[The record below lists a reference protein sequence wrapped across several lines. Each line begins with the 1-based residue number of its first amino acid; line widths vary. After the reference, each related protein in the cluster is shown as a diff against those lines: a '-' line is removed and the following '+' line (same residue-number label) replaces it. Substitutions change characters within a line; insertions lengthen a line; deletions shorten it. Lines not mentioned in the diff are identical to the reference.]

1 MTAGSGIYGGR
12 KIRQGTV
19 VSDKMEKTVVVAVQ
33 SNIRHRLY
41 KKTIRRVKK
50 FMAHDEQETAK
61 MGDVVRIV
69 ERSPVSKRKRWAVIE
84 VVQRAELPEVAPES
98 IDLELLGEVKREEPE
113 ADVAAAAPP
122 AAAAVAAA
130 DVTADEPPA
139 EMEPVQMDAAPEA
152 TEAEALT
159 HESAE
164 AQEPEVPARE
174 EAEVVQADAG
184 PEATEPDP
192 ATEEN
197 AG

>member
-1 MTAGSGIYGGR
+1 VTADSGVYGGR

-69 ERSPVSKRKRWAVIE
+69 EHSPVSKRKRWAVIE
-84 VVQRAELPEVAPES
+84 VVQRAELPEVAPGS

-113 ADVAAAAPP
+113 AEETAAAP
-122 AAAAVAAA
+122 AAAV
-130 DVTADEPPA
+130 A

-164 AQEPEVPARE
+164 VGEPEVPARE